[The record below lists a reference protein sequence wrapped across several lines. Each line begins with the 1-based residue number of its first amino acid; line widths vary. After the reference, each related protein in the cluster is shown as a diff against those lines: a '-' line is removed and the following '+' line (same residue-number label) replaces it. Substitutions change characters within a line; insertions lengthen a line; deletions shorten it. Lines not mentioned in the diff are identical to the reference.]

1 MKNNCDKR
9 LCGGTFFT
17 LLLEARKPLMSA
29 NGHYAGKKDGLTEY
43 ETLIGLARII
53 DSGIPEPMQTEI
65 KTIQGNASEYKKCLS
80 SGGGYFPY
88 SNRAAMSAFD
98 TKIKN
103 NYQSVLKA
111 MCDFVDEFI
120 EVQGEIKKDEN
131 FVKALVDLINQDD
144 SIKSDQKFYIN
155 ADGSTVTKREIIQT
169 DTFCFE
175 PFLLGIYHYAV
186 VVQNDNQIGAAT
198 FDEWCPSTGGGRRMY
213 NGNMGIDWPHN
224 IALSY
229 IERVDAIEA
238 EIIDEGVYEEQHH
251 QFDETDKV
259 AEEKPAPHMTFNFNV
274 TGSGNSFYNHVN
286 TVNNYYGGKKD
297 GK

>member
-53 DSGIPEPMQTEI
+53 DSGIPEPIPTEI
-65 KTIQGNASEYKKCLS
+65 KTIQGNASEFKKCIN

-88 SNRAAMSAFD
+88 SKRDAMSAFD
-98 TKIKN
+98 AKIKN
-103 NYQSVLKA
+103 NYKFALKA

-120 EVQGEIKKDEN
+120 EIKGEIKKDEN
-131 FVKALVDLINQDD
+131 LVKALVDLTSQDD
-144 SIKSDQKFYIN
+144 SIATNQKFYIN
-155 ADGSTVTKREIIQT
+155 ADGSSATKKEIIQA
-169 DTFCFE
+169 DHFCFE

-186 VVQNDNQIGAAT
+186 VVQDDNEIGKAT
-198 FDEWCPSTGGGRRMY
+198 FNEWCPSSGGGKRTY
-213 NGNMGIDWPHN
+213 KGNMGVDWPHS
-224 IALSY
+224 IALTY
-229 IERVDAIEA
+229 AERVTEVEA
-238 EIIDEGVYEEQHH
+238 EIVDEIVYEEQH
-251 QFDETDKV
+251 ESNEENKTP
-259 AEEKPAPHMTFNFNV
+259 EEKPAPQMTFNFNV
-274 TGSGNSFYNHVN
+274 TGNGNSFYNHVD
-286 TVNNYYGGKKD
+286 TVNNYYGGKKG